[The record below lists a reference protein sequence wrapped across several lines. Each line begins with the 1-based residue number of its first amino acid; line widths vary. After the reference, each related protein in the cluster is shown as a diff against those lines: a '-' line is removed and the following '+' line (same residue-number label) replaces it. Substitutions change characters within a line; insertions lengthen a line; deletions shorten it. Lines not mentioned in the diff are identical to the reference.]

1 MSIYV
6 YRNIYMYICVH
17 VHVFNYMHIPRV
29 NLVPVGWRLST
40 LLMGMAPC
48 NAASVIIGMLF
59 ASDTNVTLTGARTV
73 AGQTLGG
80 MLMP

>member
-1 MSIYV
+1 
-6 YRNIYMYICVH
+6 
-17 VHVFNYMHIPRV
+17 
-29 NLVPVGWRLST
+29 
-40 LLMGMAPC
+40 MGMAPC
-48 NAASVIIGMLF
+48 NAASVIIAMLF